1 MRGEMVPSTNDA
13 ARQGATMMLKSCIS
27 AEQFE
32 EQSPHEGASNA
43 IVGTATSEE
52 LDNEAKGN
60 EMKMMRG
67 ST

>member
-1 MRGEMVPSTNDA
+1 
-13 ARQGATMMLKSCIS
+13 MMLKSCIS

-52 LDNEAKGN
+52 LDNEAIGN